1 MGCCG
6 NNVGVGMS
14 GDAAF
19 QNRKKKK
26 SMRNIDPS
34 SAPPN
39 NNAVK

>member
-19 QNRKKKK
+19 QNRKKK

-34 SAPPN
+34 TSPQN